1 MMENSRTTR
10 NLTAIIFFLILQL
23 TIILAQKPGEITVRL
38 TDVQKGTEVID
49 KSEWEKISLVKGET
63 LYVGF
68 TASQSSFYR
77 IFLDGVMIE
86 PKHIESYYT
95 LRNLD
100 PGTHILKIIAYTE
113 NLVESAPLLLTFSVT
128 EQSAAANSEKPIQV
142 SRFTDPLFIYGL
154 AGLCVVLFVV
164 VLVLLVKRSPHD
176 KNSKRLVEELSDLK
190 YSYKRVKEELAHK
203 KEENENLKNRIQELD
218 KNVKTLEKSNVH
230 LVEQKEKLAEAKARL
245 EILHTQKEE
254 LFAMAIHDI
263 KNPASAIRGYIELL
277 NSYELNANEH
287 QEIMASLVA
296 SSEDIVKLSQDMCTI
311 IAKALPEP
319 KLKLDKCSLKNL
331 VDDVFNQNAS
341 YAKAK
346 KVKFY
351 NKNAIELPEVKMD
364 PEKIEEALDNLVN
377 NAIKY
382 APPETIVEV
391 RTYVKDLNKKTIVV
405 EVKDNGVGLSEDDL
419 KRSFQ
424 KGSVLSAKPTG
435 LEQSSGLGLW
445 IVKKIIEEHGGKVWV
460 ESKQGVGSTFA
471 FELPYE

>member
-1 MMENSRTTR
+1 MENSRTTR

-63 LYVGF
+63 LYLGF

-113 NLVESAPLLLTFSVT
+113 NLVESAPLLLTFSVI
-128 EQSAAANSEKPIQV
+128 EKPTIQKTESTV
-142 SRFTDPLFIYGL
+142 SESKFTDTVFIYGL
-154 AGLCVVLFVV
+154 AGLCLVLVVIII
-164 VLVLLVKRSPHD
+164 VLLVKKSPRD
-176 KNSKRLVEELSDLK
+176 KNSQNRLVEELTDLK

>member
-1 MMENSRTTR
+1 MDHTKTTR
-10 NLTAIIFFLILQL
+10 NLTAIILFLILQL
-23 TIILAQKPGEITVRL
+23 TIILAQKPGEISVSL
-38 TDVQKGTEVID
+38 TAVQKGTTVID
-49 KSEWEKISLVKGET
+49 KSEWEKISVLKGET

-68 TASQSSFYR
+68 TANETVFYR
-77 IFLDGVMIE
+77 VFLDGVMIE
-86 PKHIESYYT
+86 PKLIESYYT
-95 LRNLD
+95 LKKLGV
-100 PGTHILKIIAYTE
+100 GTHILKIIAYTE
-113 NLVESAPLLLTFSVT
+113 NLVESAPLLLTFSVIEKAAIRRT
-128 EQSAAANSEKPIQV
+128 ENTVSESK
-142 SRFTDPLFIYGL
+142 FTDTVYLYGL
-154 AGLCVVLFVV
+154 GGLCAVLFVIV
-164 VLVLLVKRSPHD
+164 IVLLAKKSPRD
-176 KNSKRLVEELSDLK
+176 KNDHNRLVEELSDLK
-190 YSYKRVKEELAHK
+190 YSYKRIKEELAHK
-203 KEENENLKNRIQELD
+203 NEENENLKNRIQELD
-218 KNVKTLEKSNVH
+218 YNVKILEKSNVH
-230 LVEQKEKLAEAKARL
+230 LVEQKEKLAEAKTRL

-319 KLKLDKCSLKNL
+319 KLKFNKSSLKSL

-346 KVKFY
+346 KVKLY

-364 PEKIEEALDNLVN
+364 SEKIEEALDNLVN

-391 RTYVKDLNKKTIVV
+391 RTYVKDLNKKTVVV

-445 IVKKIIEEHGGKVWV
+445 IVKRIIEEHGGKVWV
-460 ESKQGVGSTFA
+460 ESKQGIGSTFA

>member
-1 MMENSRTTR
+1 MDYIKTTR
-10 NLTAIIFFLILQL
+10 ILTAITILWILQL
-23 TIILAQKPGEITVRL
+23 TIILAQKPGEITVSI
-38 TDVQKGTEVID
+38 TAVQSGTKVIEM
-49 KSEWEKISLVKGET
+49 SEWEKISVLKGET

-68 TASQSSFYR
+68 TANETVFYR
-77 IFLDGVMIE
+77 VFLDGVMIE
-86 PKHIESYYT
+86 PKLIESYYT

-100 PGTHILKIIAYTE
+100 TGTHIFKLVAYTE
-113 NLVESAPLLLTFSVT
+113 NLVESTPLLLTFSVIDKSSPKKA
-128 EQSAAANSEKPIQV
+128 ESNVVESK
-142 SRFTDPLFIYGL
+142 FTDPVYLYVLG
-154 AGLCVVLFVV
+154 GLCAVLFVIV
-164 VLVLLVKRSPHD
+164 IVLLVKKSPRD
-176 KNSKRLVEELSDLK
+176 KNDHNRLVEELSDLK
-190 YSYKRVKEELAHK
+190 YSYKRIKEELAHK
-203 KEENENLKNRIQELD
+203 NEENENLKNRIQELD
-218 KNVKTLEKSNVH
+218 YNVKILEKSNVH

-319 KLKLDKCSLKNL
+319 KLKFNNSSLKNL

-346 KVKFY
+346 KVKLY

-364 PEKIEEALDNLVN
+364 SEKIEEALDNLVN

-391 RTYVKDLNKKTIVV
+391 RTYVKELNKKTVVV
-405 EVKDNGVGLSEDDL
+405 EVKDNGVGLSEEDL

-424 KGSVLSAKPTG
+424 KGSVLSARPTG

-445 IVKKIIEEHGGKVWV
+445 IVKRIIEEHGGKVWV
-460 ESKQGVGSTFA
+460 ESKQGIGSTFA